1 MGILL
6 SLKMAIKSILSNKL
20 RTFLTMLG
28 VIIGV
33 ASVIA
38 TVGFAK
44 GSTSSITS
52 SLEGTGTNQISIML
66 MGRRTS
72 SIDYDDVKEKL
83 EEFEGIDGF
92 APVINGSTTV
102 KNSKN
107 TNISTN
113 YVGSNADYATV
124 NDKTISEGRFL
135 TTFDITGSLSTAV
148 IGTYIEQEL
157 FPNGDAVGSYIKLN
171 GEKFKIVGV
180 FTETAES
187 EEGSADDI
195 IVIPYT
201 LATRLNKM
209 ASPSTI
215 MVRATNSSEVLEVS
229 DRLESILYDLY
240 ENEDLYNVTSS
251 QAMLETLDSVTGTLM
266 IVLGGIA
273 AISLVVGGI
282 GIMNIMIVSVT
293 ERTREIGIRKAIG
306 AKKRNIMIQFLI
318 ESLIIT
324 GLGGIIGIGI
334 GCLAISIIGKIGL
347 VPAVY
352 SVEWV
357 IISFAVSLVIGL
369 IFGMFPAY
377 KASSMNPI
385 EALRTN

>member
-1 MGILL
+1 MRLL
-6 SLKMAIKSILSNKL
+6 ISFKMAIKSIFSNKL
-20 RTFLTMLG
+20 RTLLTMLG

-38 TVGFAK
+38 AVGFAK

-52 SLEGTGTNQISIML
+52 SIETTGTNQITVIL
-66 MGRRTS
+66 NGRRTS
-72 SIDYDDVKEKL
+72 QIGYDDVAEELDKL
-83 EEFEGIDGF
+83 DGIDGYS
-92 APVINGSTTV
+92 PIISGTTNV
-102 KNSKN
+102 KNSSN
-107 TNISTN
+107 TSISTS
-113 YVGSNADYATV
+113 YIGSNSDYATV

-135 TTFDITGSLSTAV
+135 TTFDISGSLNVAV
-148 IGTYIEQEL
+148 IGSYIANEL

-171 GEKFKIVGV
+171 GEQFKVVGI
-180 FTETAES
+180 FTETASS
-187 EEGSADDI
+187 EEGTSDDI

-215 MVRATNSSEVLEVS
+215 MLRTTNSDDVISISEEI
-229 DRLESILYDLY
+229 EKILYKLY
-240 ENEDLYNVTSS
+240 GDEDLYKVTS
-251 QAMLETLDSVTGTLM
+251 QEAMLETLNSVTGTLM
-266 IVLGGIA
+266 IVLGDIA
-273 AISLVVGGI
+273 AISLIVGGI

-306 AKKRNIMIQFLI
+306 ARKINILTQFLI

-324 GLGGIIGIGI
+324 GIGGIIGIGV
-334 GCLAISIIGKIGL
+334 GCLVIFVIGKIGL

-352 SVEWV
+352 SVEW
-357 IISFAVSLVIGL
+357 ILISFGVSLGIGL

-377 KASSMNPI
+377 KAASMNPI

>member
-6 SLKMAIKSILSNKL
+6 SFKMAIKSISSNKL
-20 RTFLTMLG
+20 RTLLTMLG

-38 TVGFAK
+38 AVGFAK

-52 SLEGTGTNQISIML
+52 SLESTGTNQITVML

-72 SIDYDDVKEKL
+72 TIGYDDVAKEL

-92 APVINGSTTV
+92 APIVNGSTTA

-107 TNISTN
+107 ESISTS
-113 YVGSNADYATV
+113 YVGSNSDYAIV

-135 TTFDITGSLSTAV
+135 TSFDISGSLSTAV
-148 IGTYIEQEL
+148 IGSYIANEL

-171 GEKFKIVGV
+171 GEQFKVVGI
-180 FTETAES
+180 FTEVAES
-187 EEGSADDI
+187 EEGSADDT

-215 MVRATNSSEVLEVS
+215 MVRATNADDVLDIS
-229 DRLESILYDLY
+229 DKLESMLYGLY

-266 IVLGGIA
+266 VVLGGIA
-273 AISLVVGGI
+273 AISLIVGGI

-306 AKKRNIMIQFLI
+306 AKKMDILVQFLI

-324 GLGGIIGIGI
+324 GIGGIIGIGL
-334 GCLAISIIGKIGL
+334 GCGIIAIIGKIGL

-352 SVEWV
+352 SIEWI
-357 IISFAVSLVIGL
+357 IISFVVSLGIGL

-377 KASSMNPI
+377 KAAKMNPI
-385 EALRTN
+385 DALRTN

>member
-1 MGILL
+1 MKILL
-6 SLKMAIKSILSNKL
+6 SLKMAIKSIFANKL

-38 TVGFAK
+38 AVGFAK

-52 SLEGTGTNQISIML
+52 SIETTGTNQITISL

-72 SIDYDDVKEKL
+72 EIGYDDVAL
-83 EEFEGIDGF
+83 ELDELGGIDGY
-92 APVINGSTTV
+92 APIINGSTYV
-102 KNSKN
+102 KNSSN
-107 TNISTN
+107 TSISTS
-113 YVGSNADYATV
+113 YVGSNSDYATV
-124 NDKTISEGRFL
+124 NDKTIGEGRFL
-135 TTFDITGSLSTAV
+135 TTFDISGSLSVAV
-148 IGTYIEQEL
+148 IGSYISNEL
-157 FPNGDAVGSYIKLN
+157 FPDGDAVGSYIKLN
-171 GEKFKIVGV
+171 GEQFKVVGV
-180 FTETAES
+180 FTETASS

-201 LATRLNKM
+201 RATRLNKM

-215 MVRATNSSEVLEVS
+215 MVRTTNSDDVLTMSE
-229 DRLESILYDLY
+229 RLEGILFELY
-240 ENEDLYNVTSS
+240 GDEDLYRVTSME
-251 QAMLETLDSVTGTLM
+251 AMLETLDSVTGTLM

-306 AKKRNIMIQFLI
+306 ARKINILIQFLI

-324 GLGGIIGIGI
+324 GIGGILGIGI
-334 GCLAISIIGKIGL
+334 GCGVIFIIGKVGL

-352 SVEWV
+352 SIEW
-357 IISFAVSLVIGL
+357 IFISFGVSLGIGL
-369 IFGMFPAY
+369 VFGMFPAY
-377 KASSMNPI
+377 KAASMNPI

>member
-6 SLKMAIKSILSNKL
+6 SFKMAIKSISSNKL
-20 RTFLTMLG
+20 RTLLTMLG

-38 TVGFAK
+38 AVGFAK

-52 SLEGTGTNQISIML
+52 SLESTGTNQITVML

-72 SIDYDDVKEKL
+72 TIGYDDVAKEL

-92 APVINGSTTV
+92 APIVNGSTTA

-107 TNISTN
+107 ESISTS
-113 YVGSNADYATV
+113 YVGSNSDYAIV
-124 NDKTISEGRFL
+124 NDKPISEGRFL
-135 TTFDITGSLSTAV
+135 TSFDISGSLSTAV
-148 IGTYIEQEL
+148 IGSYIANEL

-171 GEKFKIVGV
+171 GEQFKVVGI
-180 FTETAES
+180 FTEVAES
-187 EEGSADDI
+187 EEGSADDT

-215 MVRATNSSEVLEVS
+215 MVRATNADDVLDIS
-229 DRLESILYDLY
+229 DKLESMLYGLY

-266 IVLGGIA
+266 VVLGGIA
-273 AISLVVGGI
+273 AISLIVGGI

-306 AKKRNIMIQFLI
+306 AKKMDILVQFLI

-324 GLGGIIGIGI
+324 GIGGIIGIGL
-334 GCLAISIIGKIGL
+334 GCGIIAIIGKIGL

-352 SVEWV
+352 SIEWI
-357 IISFAVSLVIGL
+357 IISFVVSLGIGL
-369 IFGMFPAY
+369 IFGIFPAY
-377 KASSMNPI
+377 KAAKMNPI
-385 EALRTN
+385 DALRTN

>member
-6 SLKMAIKSILSNKL
+6 SLKMALKSIWSNKL

-38 TVGFAK
+38 AVGFAK

-52 SLEGTGTNQISIML
+52 SLESTGTNQITIML

-72 SIDYDDVKEKL
+72 TIGYDDVAEKL
-83 EEFEGIDGF
+83 EEFDGIDGY
-92 APVINGSTTV
+92 APIITGNTTV

-107 TNISTN
+107 DSITTS

-124 NDKTISEGRFL
+124 NDKTIGEGRFL
-135 TTFDITGSLSTAV
+135 TTFDISGSLSTAV
-148 IGTYIEQEL
+148 IGTYIANEL

-171 GEKFKIVGV
+171 GEKFKVVGI
-180 FTETAES
+180 FTETDGG
-187 EEGSADDI
+187 EEGSEDDT

-209 ASPSTI
+209 ASPSTV
-215 MVRATNSSEVLEVS
+215 MVRATDSDEVLEIS
-229 DRLESILYDLY
+229 DKLETMLYLLY
-240 ENEDLYNVTSS
+240 EDEDLYNVTSS

-266 IVLGGIA
+266 VVLGGIA

-306 AKKRNIMIQFLI
+306 AKKANIMVQFLI

-324 GLGGIIGIGI
+324 GIGGLIGVGL
-334 GCLAISIIGKIGL
+334 GCLVIFVIGKIDL

-352 SVEWV
+352 SIEW
-357 IISFAVSLVIGL
+357 ILISFGVSLGIGL

-377 KASSMNPI
+377 KAASMNPI